1 MIKQLNQNFF
11 NAHIG
16 EKLLLTLWVGAIW
29 AIGYIAVP
37 TLFGTLDDR
46 QLAGLLAGKMFTAVS
61 YVGLFCGV
69 ILMISTIRCA
79 YPLKSNV
86 RFWLLIFMLAL
97 VCIGEF
103 ILQPQMAELK
113 LLGLVQ
119 GSEALNY
126 FDQLHYISS
135 ILYMVNSLLGLALV
149 TVHSKTV

>member
-79 YPLKSNV
+79 HPLKSNV
-86 RFWLLIFMLAL
+86 QFLLLIFMLAL

-113 LLGLVQ
+113 LLGLVE
-119 GSEALNY
+119 GSKALNY
-126 FDQLHYISS
+126 FDQLHHISS

-149 TVHSKTV
+149 TLHSKTV